1 MIKALSAVTNFPACW
16 PKDIFDSIFIMLT
29 KHANIQ
35 YIWRHGC
42 FFYSLLSL
50 LVFGWTTNVKY
61 VQHMKTVR
69 WLFLVGKND
78 FIGKI
83 YYYVRVNLLDVR
95 KLKFAYFTW
104 WWFRQIMYCLVHFF
118 PFILLNDLW
127 VVSISYI
134 FNLKRS
140 HEKENEIR
148 RIYMYAINSNRE
160 HFLFSISMHNP
171 ALTAMP
177 CTELYTQCMR

>member
-1 MIKALSAVTNFPACW
+1 MPTYN
-16 PKDIFDSIFIMLT
+16 IFDGMVV
-29 KHANIQ
+29 
-35 YIWRHGC
+35 

-69 WLFLVGKND
+69 WLLLVGKND

-83 YYYVRVNLLDVR
+83 YYVRVNLLDVR
-95 KLKFAYFTW
+95 QLKFAYFTW
-104 WWFRQIMYCLVHFF
+104 WWLRQIMYCLVHFF

-160 HFLFSISMHNP
+160 HFLFFYLDAQPRTNSDAVYWALHTMYAIISGKSS
-171 ALTAMP
+171 
-177 CTELYTQCMR
+177 

>member
-1 MIKALSAVTNFPACW
+1 
-16 PKDIFDSIFIMLT
+16 MLT

-35 YIWRHGC
+35 YIWRHG

-50 LVFGWTTNVKY
+50 LEFAWTTNVIY

-69 WLFLVGKND
+69 WLLLVGKND

-83 YYYVRVNLLDVR
+83 YYVRVNLLDVR
-95 KLKFAYFTW
+95 QLNFAYFTW
-104 WWFRQIMYCLVHFF
+104 WWLRQRRWWLRQIIYCLVHFF

-160 HFLFSISMHNP
+160 HFLFYLDAQPRTNSDAVYSVLHTMCAIISGKSS
-171 ALTAMP
+171 
-177 CTELYTQCMR
+177 